1 MKEHWVSLI
10 SEVSLVY
17 SLFQLEKLWLALSPN
32 SISELSSASDVMS
45 GVSMNIKINKNK
57 TNNT

>member
-10 SEVSLVY
+10 SEVSLIY

-32 SISELSSASDVMS
+32 SISELSSDSDVIS

>member
-17 SLFQLEKLWLALSPN
+17 SLFQLERLWLALSPN
-32 SISELSSASDVMS
+32 SISELSSASDVIS

>member
-32 SISELSSASDVMS
+32 SISELSSASDVIS

>member
-1 MKEHWVSLI
+1 MKEQWVILI

-32 SISELSSASDVMS
+32 SISELSSASDVIS

>member
-1 MKEHWVSLI
+1 MKEHWVSLF

-32 SISELSSASDVMS
+32 SISELSSASDVIS

>member
-10 SEVSLVY
+10 SEVSLIY

-32 SISELSSASDVMS
+32 SISELSSASDVIS

>member
-10 SEVSLVY
+10 SEVSLIY

>member
-32 SISELSSASDVMS
+32 SISELSSASDVIS
-45 GVSMNIKINKNK
+45 GVSMNIKINKSK

>member
-10 SEVSLVY
+10 SVVSLVY

-32 SISELSSASDVMS
+32 SISELSSASDVIS